1 MYENWFKTSS
11 VYQNDYSDKHC
22 IGNQIQTDPD
32 TSVNIGTKVAL
43 LGFDQEIAD
52 AVRRDLFNCSFN
64 FNQLQLI
71 DLGNLRRKDTDFV
84 VPILQELKKAGLNL
98 IVIGPDDSLRE
109 AMHLALENDQ
119 RIVYVEKSGKHLFK
133 EDNLQFYTENKQVK
147 KIKLVAYQ
155 SHLFHKEKLKHKKLN
170 QSLSLGDIRNNMRD
184 SEPVLRDVNTM
195 HFMLDSIRYSELP
208 GIKDTS
214 PSGLT
219 SEEACQL
226 MRYLGLNPL
235 RNSLSIFGYDPKY
248 DFHSQ
253 GVKMMSQLIWYYLEG
268 LDQKKF
274 DKPEAKENMAQ
285 YVVELSDYNLS
296 LSFWKSDFSGRWWVE
311 IPEEGNA
318 NTWLPCSYLDYKLA
332 CNNEMPKRILNELQ

>member
-1 MYENWFKTSS
+1 MYENWFKTSV
-11 VYQNDYSDKHC
+11 VYQEDFSDKHS
-22 IGNQIQTDPD
+22 IGYQIQTDPD
-32 TSVNIGTKVAL
+32 TSINMGTKVAL
-43 LGFDQEIAD
+43 LGYDPETAD
-52 AVRRDLFNCSFN
+52 VVRRDLFHCSFN

-71 DLGNLRRKDTDFV
+71 DLGNLRKKENDFV
-84 VPILQELKKAGLNL
+84 VPILDELKKAGLNL
-98 IVIGPDDSLRE
+98 IVIGADENFRE
-109 AMHLALENDQ
+109 ATHMALEDEH
-119 RIVYVEKSGKHLFK
+119 RIVYVEKSGKNLFSKNDLDFYVK
-133 EDNLQFYTENKQVK
+133 EEKVK
-147 KIKLVAYQ
+147 KIKLVGYQ
-155 SHLFHKEKLKHKKLN
+155 SHLFHKDKLKHKKLN

-226 MRYLGLNPL
+226 MRYFGLNPL
-235 RNSLSIFGYDPKY
+235 RNCLSIFGYDPKY

-274 DKPEAKENMAQ
+274 NKTESKENMAQ
-285 YVVELSDYNLS
+285 YVVELNDYNLS
-296 LSFWKSDFSGRWWVE
+296 LSFWKSDYSGRWWVE
-311 IPEEGNA
+311 IPEEDGENI
-318 NTWLPCSYLDYKLA
+318 WLPCSYLDYKMA